1 MRCSSAGLA
10 VTSELSLDA
19 LLHRLIEVAA
29 ELTGAR
35 YAAIGVIDANGPELE
50 QFITHGIDADLH
62 AEIGALP
69 RGRGILGV
77 LIRDARP
84 LRLHDLAEDPR
95 SVGFPPGHPPMRSFL
110 GVPIL
115 LRGVAYGNLYLTEK
129 QGGEDFTDEDEEL
142 VTLLA
147 GQAAVAIEN
156 ARLYE
161 ASTRWSR
168 QLQSLNEVG
177 NALATETDLERLL
190 DLIVRRLR
198 ELLGARVVALVLP
211 SGSDELRFAAVAGAG
226 AEDLLGTTISRS
238 GSKSGAVLER
248 RRSERIDSVLDD
260 PEVHQEV
267 SRQLAA
273 RTGMWVPLIARD
285 QAIGVLEIHD
295 KEGPDPRFSH
305 DDFRLAETFAA
316 RAAVA
321 VELSQR
327 VARDAVRRVVQAQ
340 ELERQ
345 RLARELHDETGQA
358 LTSIL
363 LGLKPLEEALADH
376 PARAALAEL
385 REHVVSALQDVRRLA
400 VELRPAVLDD
410 FGLVPGAR
418 TVDRCVR
425 GTVGRPR
432 RLPLGARRQ
441 ATAERGRDNALSRC
455 AGVAHEHRQTRER
468 AQHQRLDR
476 PAGDYSRSGDRGR
489 RSRLRPERRTRGR
502 SRAPGHARAAL
513 LRRRAAGDRVPPG
526 RRDDDRRRG
535 TARVSIRVLI
545 VDDHAVVRSGL
556 RLLLDAED
564 DIEPVGEAG
573 NARDAVFQ
581 ARALKPDVILLDV
594 VMPDQTGLEALPQ
607 LRHENPDAKVLIL
620 SMQDEPRYVREAF
633 AAGASGYVLKE
644 AADNEVVAA
653 IRDVAAG
660 GRYVNPELG
669 ARLVAA
675 DAEAARRADEDPL
688 SEREREVLRLLALG
702 HTNQEIAKM
711 LYISVRTAETHRA
724 HIMQKLR
731 LQTRADLVAYALERG
746 LLEPE

>member
-1 MRCSSAGLA
+1 VDALSVTEGRLRALFAAGLA

-19 LLHRLIEVAA
+19 LLRRLVEAAA

-35 YAAIGVIDANGPELE
+35 YAALGVIDSNGSELE
-50 QFITHGIDADLH
+50 QFITHGIHDDLR
-62 AEIGALP
+62 AEIGDLP

-77 LIRDARP
+77 LIRNAKP

-129 QGGEDFTDEDEEL
+129 PGGDFTDEDEEL

-168 QLQSLNEVG
+168 QLQSLQEVG
-177 NALATETDLERLL
+177 NALATETDIEKLL
-190 DLIVRRLR
+190 DLVVRRLR
-198 ELLGARVVALVLP
+198 ELLEARVVALALP
-211 SGSDELRFAAVAGAG
+211 IGSDELRFAAVAGAD
-226 AEDLLGTTISRS
+226 DLLGTTFSRS
-238 GSKSGAVLER
+238 ESKSGAVLDR

-267 SRQLAA
+267 SRQVSA
-273 RTGMWVPLIARD
+273 RTGMWVPLVARD

-295 KEGPDPRFSH
+295 KEGPDPRFDH

-376 PARAALAEL
+376 PAQATLTGL
-385 REHVVSALQDVRRLA
+385 REQVVSALQDVRRLA

-410 FGLVPGAR
+410 YGLVP
-418 TVDRCVR
+418 
-425 GTVGRPR
+425 
-432 RLPLGARRQ
+432 
-441 ATAERGRDNALSRC
+441 
-455 AGVAHEHRQTRER
+455 
-468 AQHQRLDR
+468 
-476 PAGDYSRSGDRGR
+476 
-489 RSRLRPERRTRGR
+489 
-502 SRAPGHARAAL
+502 
-513 LRRRAAGDRVPPG
+513 
-526 RRDDDRRRG
+526 
-535 TARVSIRVLI
+535 
-545 VDDHAVVRSGL
+545 
-556 RLLLDAED
+556 
-564 DIEPVGEAG
+564 
-573 NARDAVFQ
+573 
-581 ARALKPDVILLDV
+581 
-594 VMPDQTGLEALPQ
+594 
-607 LRHENPDAKVLIL
+607 
-620 SMQDEPRYVREAF
+620 
-633 AAGASGYVLKE
+633 
-644 AADNEVVAA
+644 
-653 IRDVAAG
+653 
-660 GRYVNPELG
+660 
-669 ARLVAA
+669 
-675 DAEAARRADEDPL
+675 
-688 SEREREVLRLLALG
+688 
-702 HTNQEIAKM
+702 
-711 LYISVRTAETHRA
+711 
-724 HIMQKLR
+724 
-731 LQTRADLVAYALERG
+731 ALERLIDAFGEQSDTRIDFHSALGEARLPSDMETALYRVVQESLTNIVKHANAKHVSVSLARRTTGVAVVIEDDGAGFDLRAVREDGIG
-746 LLEPE
+746 LLGMRERLALLDGRLEIATRPAAGTTVVAEVPLS